1 MLLEKGEMTDQGKR
15 GALGSA
21 PGPASL
27 PGARAV
33 RQPELKED
41 RAESHIT
48 SVSMTC
54 RLQREG
60 RVSEGE
66 STEQVAH
73 KSC

>member
-1 MLLEKGEMTDQGKR
+1 MFKENRYPWMCCVREGRDGQGKR

-27 PGARAV
+27 PGTRAV

-41 RAESHIT
+41 TAESHIRP
-48 SVSMTC
+48 VLMTQ

-60 RVSEGE
+60 
-66 STEQVAH
+66 
-73 KSC
+73 KSI